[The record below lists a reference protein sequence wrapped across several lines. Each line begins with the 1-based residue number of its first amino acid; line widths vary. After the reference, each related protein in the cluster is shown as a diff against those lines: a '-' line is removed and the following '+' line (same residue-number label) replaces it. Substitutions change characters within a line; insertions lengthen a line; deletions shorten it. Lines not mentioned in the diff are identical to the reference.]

1 MKSNNK
7 TFGSYLKK
15 LRINR
20 RESLADVS
28 GAVEIDVM
36 VLDHIESGNIKPTED
51 ILMLLIS
58 HYCLK
63 EDEALRLWKLGGYED
78 GQKLLSEY
86 AVSSSP
92 QNNHIPDNSILYT
105 DSTQVIAN
113 QYGVIIEFLQGMGL
127 DGKPK
132 SVSRLGMSREHAK
145 TIIEVLKKSLEL
157 SNNQNPSS

>member
-1 MKSNNK
+1 MKGNNK
-7 TFGSYLKK
+7 SFGDYLKK

-51 ILMLLIS
+51 VLMLLIS
-58 HYCLK
+58 YYCLR

-78 GQKLLSEY
+78 NQKFLSDYALSSLGQSNNNTE
-86 AVSSSP
+86 SP
-92 QNNHIPDNSILYT
+92 ILYT

-113 QYGVIIEFLQGMGL
+113 QYGVVIEFLQGLGP

-132 SVSRLGMSREHAK
+132 SVSRFGMSREHAK

-157 SNNQNPSS
+157 SNEQSPYS